1 MILQTSLIALQNSFH
16 KWQTAVDKR
25 TKKGR
30 EEGREGGREG
40 GRKGGRREGGGR
52 REERRGRREEGG
64 RKGGRKEE
72 GAEKMEKWKNTSTHG
87 NIKYLVTKKNTSS
100 LPLQ

>member
-1 MILQTSLIALQNSFH
+1 MILQTSFIALQNSFH

-40 GRKGGRREGGGR
+40 GERREGG
-52 REERRGRREEGG
+52 EKREEGG
-64 RKGGRKEE
+64 GREGGRE
-72 GAEKMEKWKNTSTHG
+72 GGRRRERKKWKSG
-87 NIKYLVTKKNTSS
+87 KI
-100 LPLQ
+100 LPLMEILNIW

>member
-40 GRKGGRREGGGR
+40 GRKGGR
-52 REERRGRREEGG
+52 
-64 RKGGRKEE
+64 KEE

>member
-30 EEGREGGREG
+30 EG

-52 REERRGRREEGG
+52 REERRGRREE
-64 RKGGRKEE
+64 GGRKEE